1 MQLLVINMQTRIIG
15 LTLAVAIIS
24 AALVLSIVTL
34 SYAQKSTNLS
44 KNSIKGA
51 LTSIQNDASTLK
63 PNWIVSGVFRM
74 DNANTTSPVFNATFY
89 MIKTNG
95 TASHQ
100 HTISDFKLNA
110 APTITNNNST
120 MYEGTSTVTMKDGPV
135 NVPTKIIL
143 MDESA
148 VSIWLDP
155 SKTKN
160 HFGNTPIYGTQHLIC
175 VESPNYCK

>member
-1 MQLLVINMQTRIIG
+1 MQTRIIG

-24 AALVLSIVTL
+24 AALVLSIVTI

-100 HTISDFKLNA
+100 HTISDFKLNGT
-110 APTITNNNST
+110 PTTSNNST
-120 MYEGTSTVTMKDGPV
+120 IFNGTSTVTMKEGPV
-135 NVPTKIIL
+135 KDVPTSITFI
-143 MDESA
+143 DESA
-148 VSIWLDP
+148 VSIKLDP
-155 SKTKN
+155 SKTNN
-160 HFGNTPIYGTQHLIC
+160 HFGNTAIYGTQHLIC